1 MKENSCKGL
10 ETMPEDLLTAQEA
23 ADYLKLK
30 KATVYEMVKRGELPS
45 VKVGKRLRISR
56 AALEALAGT
65 ARSEAGRMDRP
76 ERGRSRSSIVLCGQ
90 DPSLDLI
97 ANAVTAQPGNGS
109 VVLRSY
115 AGSYNSLNMLY
126 QGRVDIATAHLWDEE
141 SRSYNLPY
149 LRKLLPGLEIQAVRL
164 FGRTMGM
171 YVQAGNPKGITGLDD
186 LRRRDIRLVNRERG
200 SGTRVFL
207 DEKRKALGISV
218 RHLSGY
224 GREETTHMTVAGAV
238 ARGEGDL
245 GFGAEAAARQV
256 QGVAFLPL
264 QLEWYDMVLLRERR
278 EERPFQAV
286 MDYVCSQAFQRELD
300 QTGAYDL
307 SQTGRVFEL

>member
-1 MKENSCKGL
+1 
-10 ETMPEDLLTAQEA
+10 MPEDLLTAQEA

-30 KATVYEMVKRGELPS
+30 KATVYEMVKRGDLPS
-45 VKVGKRLRISR
+45 VKVGKQLRISR
-56 AALEALAGT
+56 SALEALAGT
-65 ARSEAGRMDRP
+65 AHREERDRP
-76 ERGRSRSSIVLCGQ
+76 ERDRPRSSIVLCGQ
-90 DPSLDLI
+90 DASLDLI
-97 ANAVTAQPGNGS
+97 ANAVSAQPGNGS

-141 SRSYNLPY
+141 SQSYNLPY
-149 LRKLLPGLEIQAVRL
+149 LRKLLPGLEVQAVRL

-171 YVQAGNPKGITGLDD
+171 YIQAGNPKGITGLDD
-186 LRRRDIRLVNRERG
+186 LRRRDLRLVNRERG

-207 DEKRKALGISV
+207 DEKRKALGIPS
-218 RHLSGY
+218 RQISGY
-224 GREETTHMTVAGAV
+224 QREQTTHMTVAGAV

-245 GFGAEAAARQV
+245 GFGAEAAARQIP
-256 QGVAFLPL
+256 GVDFLPL
-264 QLEWYDMVLLRERR
+264 QREWYDMVFLRERR

-286 MDYVCSQAFQRELD
+286 MDYVGGPGFLRDLD
-300 QTGAYDL
+300 QTGTYDL